1 MKKIAVF
8 MNTDRLGGAERSLI
22 HQFKSLSTKNE
33 YTFFIP
39 RVSQSLEL
47 ENFIME
53 NGFQKVV
60 FFDFPM
66 SFYEQSRS
74 RVEVQKDMITDV
86 FSLFVHPVSFYNLN
100 DFDTVY
106 LNGNKVAFLFLS
118 KTILKPFK
126 GEVIWHLRDYFVFS
140 KLMTMMFFVLKGF
153 ARCKVKFV
161 CNSFS
166 VLRSLERSFWGDCE
180 KKVMYNMVG
189 EALPTRK
196 LDGIKTIGLVS
207 MLAPWKGIHEVILF
221 ASLYEN
227 ELRKIGVE
235 KIKIF
240 GEAIYKTNGTHSHY
254 KRDLKKLIDKLG
266 VKIISLEGGKPP
278 HEIFSEIDCLIH
290 YSIKPEPFGRV
301 ITEAYEAG
309 VPVISTGIGG
319 AGELTFGGNA
329 LTVTPYDLQG
339 LFDKIFD
346 LSQNDILRNSLIQ
359 KAKNFVNQLHEQTNK
374 EILGEYEVKV
384 AS

>member
-22 HQFKSLSTKNE
+22 HQLKPLAHQNE

-39 RVSQSLEL
+39 RISQSLDL
-47 ENFIME
+47 ENFISE
-53 NGFQKVV
+53 NGFKNIV

-74 RVEVQKDMITDV
+74 RIEVQKGMVMDFV
-86 FSLFVHPVSFYNLN
+86 SLLFHSVSFYSLN
-100 DFDTVY
+100 DFDTIY
-106 LNGNKVAFLFLS
+106 LNGNKVAFMILA
-118 KTILKPFK
+118 KTIFKPFK

-140 KLMTMMFFVLKGF
+140 KFMTIMFFILKGF
-153 ARCKVKFV
+153 AKCQVKFV

-180 KKVMYNMVG
+180 KKVMYNLVG
-189 EALPTRK
+189 ESLPSRK
-196 LDGIKTIGLVS
+196 VDGVKTIGLVS
-207 MLAPWKGIHEVILF
+207 MLSPWKGIHEVILF
-221 ASLYEN
+221 ASLYEK
-227 ELRKIGVE
+227 ELKNLGIE

-240 GEAIYKTNGTHSHY
+240 GEAIYKTKGNHSHY
-254 KRDLKKLIDKLG
+254 KKDLKKLIDKLG
-266 VKIISLEGGKPP
+266 VSIVSLEGSKPP

-309 VPVISTGIGG
+309 VPVITTGIGG
-319 AGELTFGGNA
+319 AGELTAHGNA
-329 LTVTPYDLQG
+329 LIIEPYDKHG
-339 LFDKIFD
+339 LFEKIRD
-346 LSQNDILRNSLIQ
+346 LSQNEILRNSIIQ
-359 KAKNFVNQLHEQTNK
+359 KAKHFVDQLHEQTHK
-374 EILGEYEVKV
+374 EIHGEFEIKA